1 MIKTVL
7 HDWPDADVVRILQQ
21 IAAAMT
27 PGYSSLLIV
36 EQILPDDEP
45 VSLQMSAL
53 DMILMVAYA
62 GMERSETQWRT
73 VIAEAGLQIKN
84 MWMGKGGD
92 GVIEAIVENKEW
104 YSGIG

>member
-7 HDWPDADVVRILQQ
+7 HDWPDADVVRILER

-27 PGYSSLLIV
+27 PGLSSLLIV

-62 GMERSETQWRT
+62 GMERSEAQWRN
-73 VIAEAGLQIKN
+73 VLGEAGLHIKN
-84 MWMGKGGD
+84 IWMGKGGD
-92 GVIEAIVENKEW
+92 GVIEAIVEKKA
-104 YSGIG
+104 